1 MDKDSRNE
9 NVLEL
14 HALDFD
20 EDFALIDAAIC
31 EYDAV
36 GNAPQRKGESS
47 FQWSSIETS
56 CLGLL
61 ARAKDIRVAIWY
73 MRACMARRG
82 MAGLAEGINVLADI
96 MSSPVDEIHP
106 RALPG
111 ESPREI
117 HTLHLR
123 WISEPQF
130 LHQLGNASFGTTGI
144 SLNAFVSGEGSAI
157 HDDKELKATALD
169 LLTEI
174 QGAFLKMDGLM
185 MLAEQHFDVSDV
197 LQLLGRAL
205 ARLSVAAVSVAVFAD
220 VGTASLGELFAV
232 RTRKNCRTA

>member
-1 MDKDSRNE
+1 
-9 NVLEL
+9 
-14 HALDFD
+14 
-20 EDFALIDAAIC
+20 
-31 EYDAV
+31 
-36 GNAPQRKGESS
+36 
-47 FQWSSIETS
+47 
-56 CLGLL
+56 
-61 ARAKDIRVAIWY
+61 
-73 MRACMARRG
+73 

-220 VGTASLGELFAV
+220 VGTGEPGGVVAV
-232 RTRKNCRTA
+232 ERAKIVDGIAEVRRERAWR

>member
-106 RALPG
+106 RPCQGSLPERFIPCTCAG
-111 ESPREI
+111 YQSRNFC
-117 HTLHLR
+117 
-123 WISEPQF
+123 ISSAMRVLERQ
-130 LHQLGNASFGTTGI
+130 
-144 SLNAFVSGEGSAI
+144 VSRS
-157 HDDKELKATALD
+157 
-169 LLTEI
+169 
-174 QGAFLKMDGLM
+174 M
-185 MLAEQHFDVSDV
+185 
-197 LQLLGRAL
+197 
-205 ARLSVAAVSVAVFAD
+205 RLSA
-220 VGTASLGELFAV
+220 EKAV
-232 RTRKNCRTA
+232 RFTMIRSSRRRRLTC